1 MSGGEM
7 PNIEDAVVFAIAQS
21 GKPYKAYG
29 DRFGLDYY
37 DCSGLVIRSLYEAHI
52 PLGPGISVANK
63 TGNTV
68 SLYNW
73 AKGVGGLVS
82 VSKGISTRGAIMIKG
97 KWYGNGP
104 LGHTSYSLG
113 DGREMAA
120 HGRRTGIG
128 ISTLDAGFY
137 QDAFII
143 PGVDYGPKPPPFTP
157 EQTMIVQLNHFDA
170 ATGKVTVP
178 TNPGAGN
185 DSTISISNDGLF
197 LECRN
202 DATIANDQPVDGH
215 PKTGPGSLRRWNA
228 PGKPLPP
235 GVLFKSLAGRTPDA
249 EDPHPGGI
257 TLLTNGDARRFH
269 LS

>member
-1 MSGGEM
+1 M
-7 PNIEDAVVFAIAQS
+7 PEIDDAVNFAIAQS
-21 GKPYKAYG
+21 GKPYHAYG

-52 PLGPGISVANK
+52 PLGPGISVENK

-82 VSKGISTRGAIMIKG
+82 VSQGVSTKGAVMIKG
-97 KWYGNGP
+97 KWYGYGP
-104 LGHTSYSLG
+104 LGHTSISLG

-143 PGVDYGPKPPPFTP
+143 PGVHYGPPIPPWKVQPQMT
-157 EQTMIVQLNHFDA
+157 EHLNARLYNKQTKGWFDGYPDGRVDYLA
-170 ATGKVTVP
+170 PDGK
-178 TNPGAGN
+178 
-185 DSTISISNDGLF
+185 ISHGGMVSASDKQAF
-197 LECRN
+197 
-202 DATIANDQPVDGH
+202 
-215 PKTGPGSLRRWNA
+215 
-228 PGKPLPP
+228 
-235 GVLFKSLAGRTPDA
+235 AGRTLA
-249 EDPHPGGI
+249 LLEDRWYI
-257 TLLTNGDARRFH
+257 KTNGVHTFGFTIVATSGERYVPEAQH
-269 LS
+269 